1 MSEVNTTGV
10 GCQRRPRAVV
20 GDVVVRHKEDIAG
33 GGGVGGGWTWKKYAS
48 VASNL
53 GPDPGGGGALV
64 RYTPSQRAR
73 AQLGRVVFAVC
84 FASHHPPSRAG
95 VHRAPLPTPPVVFV
109 SDGHEGGR
117 HTRSRNQIMGTC
129 GG

>member
-20 GDVVVRHKEDIAG
+20 GDVVVRHKEDLA
-33 GGGVGGGWTWKKYAS
+33 
-48 VASNL
+48 
-53 GPDPGGGGALV
+53 PGGGGALV
-64 RYTPSQRAR
+64 SAPPSPRAR
-73 AQLGRVVFAVC
+73 AQLGRVDSAVC
-84 FASHHPPSRAG
+84 FASHPPPSRAG